1 MDVVAENKKAAFNYQ
16 LLDRFEA
23 GIVLVGSEIK
33 SLREHKCSLVDS
45 FVSIID
51 YEAYIK
57 NLEISLFKNVATGFK
72 PDTKRVRKLL
82 LSKQEIKKLKSA
94 QDTQGLTIIPTK
106 IYFNNKGLV
115 KVELAISKGKHTY
128 DKKEAL
134 KTKALDIEAKRT
146 IKALKNI

>member
-1 MDVVAENKKAAFNYQ
+1 MEVVAENRKAAFNYQ

-33 SLREHKCSLVDS
+33 SLRDHKCSLVDS

-51 YEAYIK
+51 NEAYIK
-57 NLEISLFKNVATGFK
+57 NLEISLFKNVATGYK
-72 PDTKRVRKLL
+72 PETKRVRKLL

-106 IYFNNKGLV
+106 IYFNNKGFV

-128 DKKEAL
+128 DKKESL
-134 KTKALDIEAKRT
+134 KNKALDIEAKRT
-146 IKALKNI
+146 LKSLKNI